1 LSTTIPL
8 VPPEAAA
15 VLAVAVGVVPAVTLK
30 DMMQPLAKAGHPIGG
45 RMFGLACT
53 LTKIQSVLPLRISV
67 GGEHVVLAVLTA
79 VAIALGVPNTL
90 AVIGTRYNVAFPPG
104 FPQTY
109 RFPVGLAEL
118 ADV

>member
-15 VLAVAVGVVPAVTLK
+15 AAVVAVGVVPAVTLK
-30 DMMQPLAKAGHPIGG
+30 DMTQPLARAGHPIGG

-53 LTKIQSVLPLRISV
+53 LTKIQSVLPFEISV
-67 GGEHVVLAVLTA
+67 IGEQVVLAVLIA
-79 VAIALGVPNTL
+79 VVITLAVPITL

-104 FPQTY
+104 FPQT
-109 RFPVGLAEL
+109 
-118 ADV
+118 